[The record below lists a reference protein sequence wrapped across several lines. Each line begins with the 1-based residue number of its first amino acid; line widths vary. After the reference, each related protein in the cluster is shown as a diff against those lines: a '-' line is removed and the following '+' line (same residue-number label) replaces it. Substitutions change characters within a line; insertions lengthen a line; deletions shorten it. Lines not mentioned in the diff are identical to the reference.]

1 MKDSKLNRRNF
12 LKASAVGV
20 TALTTAN
27 NFFGEELTA
36 LPSESGRQIIEL
48 NHGWLYNEKFT
59 PEATKPNFND
69 KSFTVVNIPHTNKMM
84 PLNGFDEQDYCFVS
98 VYRKKF
104 ILPKGIENKR
114 VFIDFG
120 GVMTAA
126 KVYLNGQIVG
136 ENKGGYN
143 DFSFELTKFLNWKGE
158 NLLAVE
164 VDSTERKDIPP
175 FGNLIDYL
183 TFGGIYRDVQ
193 LRIVNPTFIE
203 NVFVT
208 TVDVLTE
215 NPKLQLKI
223 FYGGKYQLEGNNKI
237 KIELLDAEKVIVNA
251 TDFAQ
256 FPDDGPRNPV
266 YKIINVNSPITLWD
280 INNPKLYKIR
290 IRLVEES
297 LSYPITEVKVHDQY
311 ETKIGFR
318 EAKFTPEGFFLN
330 GKHLKLRGLNR
341 HQTYPWVGQAM
352 PARVQK
358 RDAWILK
365 HELKTNIVR
374 TSHYMNSPH
383 FLDACDEYGLLVLEE
398 IPGWQHIGDK
408 AWQDL
413 SVRDVEAMIKRD
425 WNHPSIILWGV
436 RINESGDNHDFY
448 TRTNATAKSLDDSR
462 QIGGIRNKYDSELL
476 EDVFTMNDFRFPL
489 RPPNHPL
496 YLNTEHN
503 GHMYPTKRFDNVER
517 VREHTH
523 RHARYHDM
531 LASDAKYAG
540 GLAWCAFD
548 YNTHSYFGSG
558 DRICYHGVSDI
569 FRIPKPAAGFY
580 KSQCDP
586 SEEIVIEPAFD
597 WATGDEGDFFK
608 DALIC
613 SNCEKLKVYLSDEL
627 QGEIEP
633 DRKTYLNLKYP
644 PFVINL
650 KKRLIDKWGVL
661 KIEGYIGG
669 KLVGTRQMSG
679 KGVEAKF
686 LVNADDK
693 ELIADAIDMTR
704 VVFRVTDEF
713 ENTLPFAFGAIQF
726 SIENGEIVGDNPA
739 SLIGGS
745 GAIWVKSTQKAGLLR
760 LTAKHPR
767 HGSKVVEI
775 KTTKSL

>member
-1 MKDSKLNRRNF
+1 MKVSKLNRRNF
-12 LKASAVGV
+12 LKASAVGIS
-20 TALTTAN
+20 ALTVAN
-27 NFFGEELTA
+27 NISAEELTA
-36 LPSESGRQIIEL
+36 LPSESGRQIIPL

-126 KVYLNGQIVG
+126 KVYLNGNFIG

-143 DFSFELTKFLNWKGE
+143 DFSFELTKNLNWKGE
-158 NLLAVE
+158 NVLAVE

-175 FGNLIDYL
+175 FGNLVDYL

-193 LRIVNPTFIE
+193 LRIVGELFIE
-203 NVFVT
+203 NVFAKPI
-208 TVDVLTE
+208 DVLSD
-215 NPKLQLKI
+215 NRKLNVKVFLQGKEKGLKI
-223 FYGGKYQLEGNNKI
+223 ITRLYDGI
-237 KIELLDAEKVIVNA
+237 HVAETSETSVSNIVES
-251 TDFAQ
+251 Q
-256 FPDDGPRNPV
+256 F
-266 YKIINVNSPITLWD
+266 VNLNSYELWD
-280 INNPKLYKIR
+280 VNNPRLYKLEVLLANGKEI
-290 IRLVEES
+290 LD
-297 LSYPITEVKVHDQY
+297 SYTLRF
-311 ETKIGFR
+311 GFR

-330 GKHLKLRGLNR
+330 GKPLKLRGLNR
-341 HQTYPWVGQAM
+341 HQTYPYLGNAM
-352 PARVQK
+352 PVRVQK

-365 HELKTNIVR
+365 KELKINIVR
-374 TSHYMNSPH
+374 TSHYMQSPH

-398 IPGWQHIGDK
+398 IPGWQHIGDN

-413 SVRDVEAMIKRD
+413 AVRDVEAMIKRD

-448 TRTNATAKSLDDSR
+448 TRTNALAKSLDHSR
-462 QIGGIRNKYDSELL
+462 QTGGIRNKYDSERL

-496 YLNTEHN
+496 YVVTEHN
-503 GHMYPTKRFDNVER
+503 GHMFPTKRFDNMER
-517 VREHTH
+517 IREHTH
-523 RHARYHDM
+523 RHARFFNQIN
-531 LASDAKYAG
+531 SDVKYAG
-540 GLAWCAFD
+540 GLTWCAFD
-548 YNTHSYFGSG
+548 YNTHDYFGSG

-580 KSQCDP
+580 KSQCEP

-597 WATGDEGDFFK
+597 WATGDEGDFTK
-608 DALIC
+608 EALIC
-613 SNCEKLKVYLSDEL
+613 SNCEKLKVYLSDVL
-627 QGEIEP
+627 LGEIEP
-633 DRKTYLNLKYP
+633 DRKTYPHLKYP
-644 PFVINL
+644 PFVINV
-650 KKRLIDKWGVL
+650 KPKLIDKWGVL

-669 KLVGTRQMSG
+669 KLVGTRKMSG
-679 KGVEAKF
+679 KGVEKKF

-693 ELIADAIDMTR
+693 ELNADGIDMTR

-713 ENTLPFAFGAIQF
+713 DNTLPFAFGAIQF
-726 SIENGEIVGDNPA
+726 SIENGEIIGDNPA
-739 SLIGGS
+739 VLIGGC
-745 GAIWVKSTQKAGLLR
+745 GAIWIKSKMKKGMIR
-760 LTAKHPR
+760 LTAKHQR
-767 HGSKVVEI
+767 LGTKFIEI
-775 KTTKSL
+775 KAV